1 MSENGPRVDDADDF
15 RAANLRVSRWEA
27 VVKAFRRL
35 RRGEKLVVPSGRAGI
50 LPQYRATREDRR
62 MLVLSRKSN
71 QALIIDH
78 DVVVT
83 VVEIGDD
90 YVRLAIAA
98 PNEDEIGR
106 RYPKSQDVPQ
116 SDVARPIV
124 VTLSL
129 HHGAVLDRLRRQMS
143 DDESTPPSRDE
154 ALATLLEAVAD
165 ADDFVLPRVT
175 KREPAKR

>member
-1 MSENGPRVDDADDF
+1 
-15 RAANLRVSRWEA
+15 
-27 VVKAFRRL
+27 
-35 RRGEKLVVPSGRAGI
+35 
-50 LPQYRATREDRR
+50 

-90 YVRLAIAA
+90 FVRLAIET
-98 PNEDEIGR
+98 PNEADVRR
-106 RYPKSQDVPQ
+106 RYPKSYEVAEVDQ
-116 SDVARPIV
+116 SRPVV

-143 DDESTPPSRDE
+143 DDETTPPSRDE
-154 ALATLLEAVAD
+154 ALAAIIEAVAE
-165 ADDFVLPRVT
+165 ADDFALPRVA
-175 KREPAKR
+175 RR